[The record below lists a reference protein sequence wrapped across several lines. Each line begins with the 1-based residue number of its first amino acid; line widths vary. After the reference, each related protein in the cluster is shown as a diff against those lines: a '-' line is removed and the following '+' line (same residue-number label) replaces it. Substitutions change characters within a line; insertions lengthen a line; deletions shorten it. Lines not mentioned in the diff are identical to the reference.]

1 MRLINK
7 LIIAGTLI
15 ATMSIAHAA
24 NQISS
29 TNPIVEFDTSLGNF
43 EVQLNPQAAPKTVAN
58 FLSYVDSG
66 FYNGTIFHRVIPNFM
81 IQGGGFTK
89 KMQEKPTRPPI
100 VNEANNGLHNT
111 IGTIA
116 MARTN
121 DPNSASAQFFINTV
135 DNSSSLDYTGLDNPG
150 YAVFGKVVEGMSTVM
165 KISAVP
171 TKSVETYENVPKI
184 PVVIEKAFVV
194 SPKTKAA

>member
-1 MRLINK
+1 VKLINK
-7 LIIAGTLI
+7 LIMAGTLI
-15 ATMSIAHAA
+15 VTMNITHAA
-24 NQISS
+24 TQTSS
-29 TNPIVEFDTSLGNF
+29 VNPIVEFDTSLGKF

-58 FLSYVDSG
+58 FLSYVNSG

-81 IQGGGFTK
+81 IQGGGFSK
-89 KMQEKPTRPPI
+89 EMQEKPTRPPI
-100 VNEANNGLHNT
+100 VNEAKNGLHNT
-111 IGTIA
+111 LGTIA

-135 DNSSSLDYTGLDNPG
+135 DNSSSLDYTSPDNPG
-150 YAVFGKVVEGMSTVM
+150 YTVFGKVVQGISTVM
-165 KISAVP
+165 KISATP
-171 TKSVETYENVPKI
+171 TSSVGPYENVPKI